1 MIQFA
6 GERRFPRPVPEIF
19 TKLADAAFLVSCLAD
34 ADVKDASPDRVV
46 WKLKPKLSFLTGS
59 LDASMDVTSREAD
72 RVAEFRIVT
81 KAIGASS
88 TVTARLNFQSSDT
101 GTTVTWAAEL
111 VEVTGLL
118 KMVPKGLLQGT
129 AEKVI
134 EDTWQAIE
142 AKLTSPSGTP

>member
-1 MIQFA
+1 MIHFA
-6 GERRFPRPVPEIF
+6 GERRFPHPAGTCF
-19 TKLADAAFLVSCLAD
+19 AKLSDAAFLVSCLAD
-34 ADVKDASPDRVV
+34 ADVKDASLDRVV

-59 LDASMDVTSREAD
+59 LDASVDVTSRETDRAAD
-72 RVAEFRIVT
+72 FRIVT

-88 TVTARLNFQSSDT
+88 TVTARLSFQGSDT
-101 GTTVTWAAEL
+101 GTTVTWAADL

-142 AKLTSPSGTP
+142 AKLTSPSQTP